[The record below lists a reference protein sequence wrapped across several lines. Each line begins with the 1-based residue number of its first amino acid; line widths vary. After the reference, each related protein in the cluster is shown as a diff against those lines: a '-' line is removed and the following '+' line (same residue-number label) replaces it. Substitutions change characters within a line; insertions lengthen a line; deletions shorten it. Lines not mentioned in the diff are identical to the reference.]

1 MKETLLTKETCRRS
15 CLALFRSAVSRT
27 GEMVSGT
34 HPRKRPWRALFA
46 LGIALVISL
55 SVFVIS
61 RHIERFALYGYPGV
75 FVVSLL
81 GNATIVLPTPSL
93 ALVSVLG
100 SMLNPFL
107 VGFVAGMGESLGELT
122 GYLAGYSGRAVVQDR
137 ANYERLVGWMQKYGL
152 WVIFAF
158 SVFPTPLFD
167 LAGIAAGA
175 LKIPVHKFLIVC
187 WVGKTIKT
195 ILFAL
200 GGKAV
205 MLPFAGH

>member
-1 MKETLLTKETCRRS
+1 
-15 CLALFRSAVSRT
+15 
-27 GEMVSGT
+27 
-34 HPRKRPWRALFA
+34 
-46 LGIALVISL
+46 
-55 SVFVIS
+55 
-61 RHIERFALYGYPGV
+61 
-75 FVVSLL
+75 
-81 GNATIVLPTPSL
+81 
-93 ALVSVLG
+93 
-100 SMLNPFL
+100 MLNPFL